1 MDQLIVAYICAAG
14 TFLLLRLMSKHAR
27 SRTASFLDAANT
39 LLLAILILNVL
50 LTLGSAALCS
60 TCYGLN
66 FYAVLVGTFLLA
78 FSVQL
83 LFFYKRFRI
92 NTALTFA
99 SILLLILYVNLDLI
113 AIVITFAKE
122 NEASGWAAYYA
133 PSVNGW
139 TAGLLIVYFAVCWL
153 WAGKEV
159 KQKRAA

>member
-14 TFLLLRLMSKHAR
+14 TFLLLRLMSTHAR
-27 SRTASFLDAANT
+27 CRTARFLDAANT
-39 LLLAILILNVL
+39 LLLGILILNVL
-50 LTLGSAALCS
+50 LTLGSAVLCS

-66 FYAVLVGTFLLA
+66 FYAVLVGTLLLA

-92 NTALTFA
+92 NAALTLA
-99 SILLLILYVNLDLI
+99 SMLLLILYVNLDLI

-122 NEASGWAAYYA
+122 NEASGWATYYA

-139 TAGLLIVYFAVCWL
+139 TLVILLAYFAGCWL
-153 WAGKEV
+153 WAGKDL